1 MRHVFAVRY
10 TAFLLLISSGNAL
23 AQMERSA
30 LSGTVT
36 DQQGNLVPEAK
47 IVATEINTGLQ
58 REAAST
64 SKGDYV
70 LVDLPPGIF
79 SVQISKTGFATFRAE
94 QVVQVV
100 GQTRTLNARL
110 EVAGQKQ
117 DTTIVEPLVQL
128 DKVDATIGAPIEQ
141 DDVNELP
148 ISGRNWATLTAL
160 VPGAINNGGG
170 DQRTI
175 RFAGH
180 GLDDNNLTLDGVDA
194 TAVFNQMQREYM
206 RLNVP
211 LDSINQFQV
220 QSQNFGA
227 DVEGGT
233 AGGQMAVVSTSGTNR
248 FQGDAFWY
256 FRNDAMEART
266 PFNGPSP
273 TLFCSINS
281 AGA

>member
-128 DKVDATIGAPIEQ
+128 DKNFQSVAAT
-141 DDVNELP
+141 
-148 ISGRNWATLTAL
+148 GRL
-160 VPGAINNGGG
+160 
-170 DQRTI
+170 
-175 RFAGH
+175 
-180 GLDDNNLTLDGVDA
+180 
-194 TAVFNQMQREYM
+194 
-206 RLNVP
+206 
-211 LDSINQFQV
+211 
-220 QSQNFGA
+220 
-227 DVEGGT
+227 
-233 AGGQMAVVSTSGTNR
+233 
-248 FQGDAFWY
+248 
-256 FRNDAMEART
+256 
-266 PFNGPSP
+266 
-273 TLFCSINS
+273 
-281 AGA
+281 